1 MKSWDASRGNTR
13 IFACWT
19 HFAQRWRRRGI
30 RGCQRRSASGGTGAR
45 SAKKERDEE
54 RTEQRG
60 AEIPRQAKER
70 PRNKEEIGSHDAGSG
85 AIELAGGAADARV
98 SGKSGAGAAG
108 NSRLGKPI
116 AAAGVLL
123 AGEAGAGGV
132 HPGGG
137 DRRSGGRAGTQHV
150 LNDGE
155 RSGRLANALERE
167 EWTTQRERPPF
178 LTWMALSW
186 QARPGV
192 FLNQLKRRRKF
203 LLKEIAREK
212 KTMLSIYDEVGHKY
226 HEAVWMVGLM
236 IEQMRVEVRWTHRL
250 ERESARRAE
259 ARYPQFAEGLPQ

>member
-1 MKSWDASRGNTR
+1 MKRELNRET
-13 IFACWT
+13 
-19 HFAQRWRRRGI
+19 QRYPDKRRKRL
-30 RGCQRRSASGGTGAR
+30 GTKRKWGPTTPDLVLLSLLA
-45 SAKKERDEE
+45 
-54 RTEQRG
+54 
-60 AEIPRQAKER
+60 ER
-70 PRNKEEIGSHDAGSG
+70 PMHGYQANLELERREIRDWANLSRPQVYYSLEKLARAGL
-85 AIELAGGAADARV
+85 IRAAETGDP
-98 SGKSGAGAAG
+98 AAG
-108 NSRLGKPI
+108 P
-116 AAAGVLL
+116 
-123 AGEAGAGGV
+123 E
-132 HPGGG
+132 
-137 DRRSGGRAGTQHV
+137 RSTFSTTAKGRAA
-150 LNDGE
+150 
-155 RSGRLANALERE
+155 LANALERE

-250 ERESARRAE
+250 ERELARRAQ